1 MLNTN
6 VFVCVL
12 IHSYYIP
19 VYLCIIGLFVVY
31 SYIFITIK
39 RQVSNTAA
47 VLTILRLEMISDL
60 SVVCSSFQGHNVF
73 LVCTLCILDNVHRKQ
88 C

>member
-1 MLNTN
+1 MKLNTN

-60 SVVCSSFQGHNVF
+60 SVACSSFQGHKRF
-73 LVCTLCILDNVHRKQ
+73 SSLHIMHP
-88 C
+88 

>member
-1 MLNTN
+1 MLLKNCVILNTN
-6 VFVCVL
+6 AFFCVL

-60 SVVCSSFQGHNVF
+60 SVVCSSFQGHKRF
-73 LVCTLCILDNVHRKQ
+73 SSLHIMHP
-88 C
+88 

>member
-6 VFVCVL
+6 AFFCVL

-60 SVVCSSFQGHNVF
+60 SGVCSSFQGHKRF
-73 LVCTLCILDNVHRKQ
+73 SSLHIMHP
-88 C
+88 

>member
-6 VFVCVL
+6 AFFCVL

-19 VYLCIIGLFVVY
+19 VYLCIMGLFVVY

-47 VLTILRLEMISDL
+47 VLTIIKARD
-60 SVVCSSFQGHNVF
+60 
-73 LVCTLCILDNVHRKQ
+73 D
-88 C
+88 